1 MWKAAIVG
9 LDENKIGHIRACLEQ
24 TGLVGSIVEWNVPK
38 WPEPQTPPKGTLP
51 DVILLGL
58 EGNAE
63 SSLSFAADLRKS
75 NPSLR
80 ILACS
85 PDPPPDSKLLLAAM
99 RSGVQEILAAPLTT
113 SAVQEALTR
122 FQDGHPTAGRTGL
135 DKLILVMGSKG
146 GVGTST
152 VAVNLAVQLMQVTER
167 RVALLDLA
175 RPVGHVGLLLD
186 LAPRFT
192 IRDAAENI
200 ERLDSHFLSGLM
212 TRHKSGLEILAGV
225 SQTEEWHQILPFS
238 LPGIINVVQN
248 SYDYVVMD
256 YGSVYSMEWLSALVL
271 QQARTVLLIAEPNV
285 PSLWT
290 LERHVAALSSLWG
303 GKDRI
308 RIVIN
313 RWDRGDE
320 EALKGLEKKI
330 QCPIFARLPNDFPQV
345 SEAVNLGTPL
355 NRNHNNPLVTR
366 FRMLAAQLAGPG
378 GTVAQPSKDRGGLFS
393 FFQDKVKPS
402 NGNHFRNRN

>member
-9 LDENKIGHIRACLEQ
+9 LEEHKNGQIRACLEQ
-24 TGLVGSIVEWNVPK
+24 TGLVNSVVEWRLPK
-38 WPEPQTPPKGTLP
+38 WQPFQPPQNGPAP
-51 DVILLGL
+51 DVVLMNL
-58 EGNAE
+58 EGNPE
-63 SSLSFAADLRKS
+63 SALSFAADLRKA
-75 NPSLR
+75 NPALR

-85 PDPPPDSKLLLAAM
+85 PESQPDSKLLLAAM
-99 RSGVQEILAAPLTT
+99 RSGVQEILAAPLTS
-113 SAVQEALTR
+113 SAVQEALLR
-122 FQDGHPTAGRTGL
+122 FHDAPAAEAHSNSE
-135 DKLILVMGSKG
+135 KLILVMGSKG

-152 VAVNLAVQLMQVTER
+152 VALNLAVQLMQVTER

-175 RPVGHVGLLLD
+175 RPVGHLGLLLD

-192 IRDAAENI
+192 IRDAAESI

-212 TRHKSGLEILAGV
+212 TRHKSGLELLAGV
-225 SQTEEWHQILPFS
+225 SQTEDWQQILPFS
-238 LPGIINVVQN
+238 LPGIINVMQS
-248 SYDYVVMD
+248 SYDYVVLD

-271 QQARTVLLIAEPNV
+271 RQARTVLLVAEPNV
-285 PSLWT
+285 PALWT

-378 GTVAQPSKDRGGLFS
+378 AAVQKPAKDRGGLFS
-393 FFQDKVKPS
+393 LFQDKVKPS
-402 NGNHFRNRN
+402 NGNHSRNRN

>member
-9 LDENKIGHIRACLEQ
+9 SEENKIGQIRACLEQ
-24 TGLVGSIVEWNVPK
+24 SGLVDSVVEWNLRK
-38 WPEPQTPPKGTLP
+38 LQESQKLHNGQAP
-51 DVILLGL
+51 DVVVLNL
-58 EGNAE
+58 EGNPE
-63 SSLSFAADLRKS
+63 SALAFAADLRKA
-75 NPSLR
+75 NPALR

-85 PDPPPDSKLLLAAM
+85 PESQPDSKLLLAAM
-99 RSGVQEILAAPLTT
+99 RSGVQEILAAPLST
-113 SAVQEALTR
+113 SAVQEALMR

-135 DKLILVMGSKG
+135 DNLILVMGSKG

-152 VAVNLAVQLMQVTER
+152 VAVNLAVQLIQVTER

-175 RPVGHVGLLLD
+175 RPVGHVSLLLD

-355 NRNHNNPLVTR
+355 SRNHNNPLVTR
-366 FRMLAAQLAGPG
+366 FRMLAAQLAGSG
-378 GTVAQPSKDRGGLFS
+378 VTVAKASKDRGGLFS
-393 FFQDKVKPS
+393 FFQDKVKPT
-402 NGNHFRNRN
+402 NGNHSRNRG